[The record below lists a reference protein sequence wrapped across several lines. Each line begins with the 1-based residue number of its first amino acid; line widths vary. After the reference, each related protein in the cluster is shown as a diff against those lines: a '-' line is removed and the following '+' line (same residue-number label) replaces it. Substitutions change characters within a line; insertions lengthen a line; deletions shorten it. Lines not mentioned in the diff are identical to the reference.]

1 MFVKKHTTLTNWW
14 DAFPIL
20 VCFMPSLHFFF
31 FSHDI
36 LRQDSAL

>member
-20 VCFMPSLHFFF
+20 VCFMPSWFFVFF
-31 FSHDI
+31 FS
-36 LRQDSAL
+36 LSLLMF